1 MKILAFETSCD
12 ETSVAA
18 FERSRGVV
26 AERTRSQ
33 MVHAT
38 YGGVVPELAAREHLR
53 ILDRM
58 TREVLEEAGWT
69 LEDVDLF
76 AATRGPGLIGALL
89 VGHTFARTLA
99 CITGRS
105 FRGVHHLVG
114 HLYSP
119 ALTEEGLEPPFLALI
134 VSGGHTELVWVED
147 WLVHRLLG
155 QTRDDAAG
163 EAFDKV
169 AKMMNLGYPGGPRIE
184 ALARTARNAVSFPRA
199 RVEGLD
205 FSFSGI
211 KTAVLYWLRDHPDT
225 DPAEVARGFQEAV
238 VGMLMEKLNAAWEQ
252 HPTSRVVIAGGV
264 ARNGHLRETAQQWAQ
279 ERDIR
284 LWIPAPRYCMDNAAM
299 IAWAADLA
307 ERRGCPPTDP
317 LASPSSGEPLP
328 EQECVHEPAMEAT
341 RPNGS

>member
-18 FERSRGVV
+18 FERDRGVV

-53 ILDRM
+53 ILDQM
-58 TREVLEEAGWT
+58 TRDVLAEAGWEPGT
-69 LEDVDLF
+69 VDLF

-99 CITGRS
+99 RILRRP

-119 ALTEEGLEPPFLALI
+119 LLTRKGLEPPFLALI
-134 VSGGHTELVWVED
+134 VSGGHTELVRVDD
-147 WLVHRLLG
+147 WMVHRILG
-155 QTRDDAAG
+155 HTRDDAAG

-169 AKMMNLGYPGGPRIE
+169 AKMMNLGYPGGPHIE
-184 ALARTARNAVSFPRA
+184 KLAQNAAEGVSFPRA

-205 FSFSGI
+205 FSFSGL

-225 DPAEVARGFQEAV
+225 NLAEVARGFQEAV
-238 VGMLMEKLNAAWEQ
+238 VQMLMEKLNTAWEQ
-252 HPTSRVVIAGGV
+252 HPTPRVVIAGGV
-264 ARNGHLRETAQQWAQ
+264 ARNGRLREVARTWAQ
-279 ERDIR
+279 DRGVQ
-284 LWIPAPRYCMDNAAM
+284 LWIPAPQYCMDNAAM
-299 IAWAADLA
+299 IALAADLA
-307 ERRGCPPTDP
+307 EQQGCPPTDP
-317 LASPSSGEPLP
+317 MASPSPGEPIP
-328 EQECVHEPAMEAT
+328 EQECVHEPTMGTT
-341 RPNGS
+341 RPDRS